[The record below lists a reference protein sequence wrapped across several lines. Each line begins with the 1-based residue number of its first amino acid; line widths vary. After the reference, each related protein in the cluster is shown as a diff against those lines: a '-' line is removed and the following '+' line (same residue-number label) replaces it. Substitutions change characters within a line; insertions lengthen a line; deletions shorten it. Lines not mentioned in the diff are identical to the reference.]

1 MYRKNPVKT
10 GFLTYTKN
18 DNFEFFTKL
27 ESRAEADIVRAAYV
41 VEVQVAQAEV
51 GEPRASSIVLR
62 RRPVVATQPER
73 TIVRTRYS

>member
-27 ESRAEADIVRAAYV
+27 ESRAEADIVRAAHV
-41 VEVQVAQAEV
+41 VAVHEAHAEV
-51 GEPRASSIVLR
+51 GVPRGRSIALR
-62 RRPVVATQPER
+62 RRPVVVTQPER